1 MLAQK
6 WLPLA
11 AHLWMNCLFINHS
24 MVQGELAGQT
34 LAALP
39 SRQVAELS
47 QHGSKMGQMLSE
59 TFALTA
65 ETGSYR
71 YMAPEV
77 FRHEAYNHKV
87 APLSLPLLSQEPLP
101 QGTRPRFSLDS
112 TRWSSQTMSPLLL
125 RSSLS

>member
-1 MLAQK
+1 
-6 WLPLA
+6 
-11 AHLWMNCLFINHS
+11 

-39 SRQVAELS
+39 PTQVAELS
-47 QHGSKMGQMLSE
+47 QHGSRMGQMLSE

-87 APLSLPLLSQEPLP
+87 SFCGPIPCPFPVSKA
-101 QGTRPRFSLDS
+101 
-112 TRWSSQTMSPLLL
+112 SPMGQPAAFNLV
-125 RSSLS
+125 SF